1 MDKNKFLKAI
11 ELNKEIEEYKE
22 HKAELEKSQIKNG
35 GGLKFTYNSHYSE
48 VPLKKELFGSDFFKK
63 YMQALDDKIESM
75 EKEFD
80 EL

>member
-1 MDKNKFLKAI
+1 MNKDDFLKAI
-11 ELNKEIEEYKE
+11 KLNKEIEEYKM
-22 HKAELEKSQIKNG
+22 HRAELEKSQIKYG

-48 VPLKKELFGSDFFKK
+48 IQLKKEVFGSDFFKK